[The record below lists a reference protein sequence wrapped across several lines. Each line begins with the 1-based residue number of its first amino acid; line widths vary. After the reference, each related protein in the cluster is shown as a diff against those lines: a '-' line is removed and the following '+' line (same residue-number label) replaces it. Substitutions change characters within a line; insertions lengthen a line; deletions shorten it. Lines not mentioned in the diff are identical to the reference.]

1 MSQRKI
7 DPETGMMERSVNI
20 EDILE
25 AKNIPSWGKPKGTE
39 VFERVYPAVDYVQ
52 RQRDQE
58 MWLYNRRL
66 LTGPST

>member
-1 MSQRKI
+1 MDRPKI
-7 DPETGMMERSVNI
+7 DPQTGMMERSVNI

-25 AKNIPSWGKPKGTE
+25 AKDIPSWGKPKGANI
-39 VFERVYPAVDYVQ
+39 FERISPAVNYVE
-52 RQRDQE
+52 RQRSQE